1 MAKKGQKDTWEN
13 DNFQNAK
20 KTKVAKV
27 TENESSWKW
36 KVKNIFNI

>member
-1 MAKKGQKDTWEN
+1 MAKKGQKGTWEN

-27 TENESSWKW
+27 TEMNPVGNGK
-36 KVKNIFNI
+36 

>member
-1 MAKKGQKDTWEN
+1 MAKKGQKATWEN

-20 KTKVAKV
+20 KNKGSKSYR
-27 TENESSWKW
+27 NESSWKW

>member
-20 KTKVAKV
+20 KTLNNSK
-27 TENESSWKW
+27 SLL
-36 KVKNIFNI
+36 I

>member
-1 MAKKGQKDTWEN
+1 MAKKGQKATWEN

-27 TENESSWKW
+27 KIGRAH
-36 KVKNIFNI
+36 V